1 MTFCLSLI
9 YISSE
14 DRKNNQVCFSQPI
27 YIFSAWTYSWCF
39 IAQAVC

>member
-14 DRKNNQVCFSQPI
+14 DRKNNQVYFNQ
-27 YIFSAWTYSWCF
+27 
-39 IAQAVC
+39 AQLP